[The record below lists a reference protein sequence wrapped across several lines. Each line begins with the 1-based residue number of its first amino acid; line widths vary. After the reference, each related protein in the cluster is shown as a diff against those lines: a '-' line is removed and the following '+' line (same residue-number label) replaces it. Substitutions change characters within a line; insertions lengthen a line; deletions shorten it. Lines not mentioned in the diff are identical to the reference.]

1 MAPNERERLQW
12 AEQWGGLSVI
22 NVEAAAMGTQPRRS
36 ATVREIYRAGPAGYD
51 EMMRRIIPTL
61 VHTLVV
67 PMCVLVL
74 SLATSAM
81 AQAPVPK
88 DKQAPDDN
96 SWKTPAAAV
105 LFAGFVIAVS
115 IKQSKREHRD

>member
-1 MAPNERERLQW
+1 
-12 AEQWGGLSVI
+12 
-22 NVEAAAMGTQPRRS
+22 
-36 ATVREIYRAGPAGYD
+36 
-51 EMMRRIIPTL
+51 MRRIIPASF
-61 VHTLVV
+61 VA
-67 PMCVLVL
+67 MCVLVL
-74 SLATSAM
+74 SFASTAA

-88 DKQAPDDN
+88 DKLAPNDN